1 MKFWRREL
9 IQGTRRAIRGYWI
22 CKKIRLKYG
31 KDTYIFITRGKTG
44 DIYLY
49 FRFLKNFIEKN
60 KIEKYVLIGDCKNM
74 TAIKKLYPYID
85 APCIETSEYIGLCLQ
100 TAYCFFGAENLNV
113 SLSLMWDVDL
123 PVNRCATRLTQKF
136 NFIDS
141 YYWFLFDLDRS
152 YAKPIEAQFSAI
164 DDKIKSF
171 LDKKGVI
178 KGKTVIISPY
188 AYCVRLLPECFW
200 ELLAKNLKNLGY
212 NVFFMLDEKTES
224 NNFGF
229 PSLFFKYIDSM
240 AVLEYAGHFIGLRSG
255 FCDIISGAKC
265 NKVILYPVVPET
277 FDGSVH
283 RADADYS
290 SFKNMELAND
300 AHEITVPFARDIC
313 NNEPENENLYSRLIE
328 DKKMIADILKCFPS
342 IRNGDVRD
350 DKNNKRAHKKTIK
363 KT

>member
-152 YAKPIEAQFSAI
+152 YAKPIEAQFSSI

-171 LDKKGVI
+171 LDNKGVI
-178 KGKTVIISPY
+178 KGETVIISPY
-188 AYCVRLLPECFW
+188 SENIKHLPNIYWRLLGKDLE
-200 ELLAKNLKNLGY
+200 KLGY
-212 NVFFMLDEKTES
+212 KVFFMLD
-224 NNFGF
+224 NNIKKNDFGF
-229 PSLFFKYIDSM
+229 PSISFDYIESI

-255 FCDIISGAKC
+255 FCDIISSAKC
-265 NKVILYPVVPET
+265 NKVVLYPAVPEE
-277 FDGSVH
+277 FDGSVD
-283 RADADYS
+283 RSDIYYS
-290 SFKNMELAND
+290 ALSNMELADD
-300 AHEITVPFARDIC
+300 AHEITVPFARDIF
-313 NNEPENENLYSRLIE
+313 NHEPENENLHNRLIE
-328 DKKMIADILKCFPS
+328 DKKMAYAILQCFPS
-342 IRNGDVRD
+342 ITNGDM
-350 DKNNKRAHKKTIK
+350 KNDNQKNKTKS
-363 KT
+363 